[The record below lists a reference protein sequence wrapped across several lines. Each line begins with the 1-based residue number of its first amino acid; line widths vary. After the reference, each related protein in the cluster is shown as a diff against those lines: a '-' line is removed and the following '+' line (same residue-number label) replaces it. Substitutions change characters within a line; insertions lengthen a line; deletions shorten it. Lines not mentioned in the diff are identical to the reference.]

1 VYRNPENL
9 RLSALPKKETPEQ
22 SNKDTMF
29 KNFFHS
35 IGSHSIV
42 FVEETGRILMLLCN
56 TIILIFQ
63 RPFNLKGIF
72 KQMEEIGIKSIPVV
86 LITGAF
92 TGAVLALQSYTG
104 FKRFNAEAFVGTV
117 VALSITRELGPVLA
131 GLMVSGRVGSS
142 MAAELGTMQ
151 VTEQIDALYTLAVN
165 PVKYLIVPRLLAAL
179 IMMPVLVIFADLIGI
194 AGGYFVSVR
203 VLGSN
208 PYIYMERTWSYL
220 ELNDIY
226 SGLLKACVFGII
238 IAIISCYQGFY
249 TRGGAEG
256 VGKATTK
263 AVVLSCLLILIFN
276 YIITALLF

>member
-1 VYRNPENL
+1 ML
-9 RLSALPKKETPEQ
+9 G
-22 SNKDTMF
+22 
-29 KNFFHS
+29 NFFHL
-35 IGSHSIV
+35 IGSTSILFLQESGKV
-42 FVEETGRILMLLCN
+42 TLLLWKAALL
-56 TIILIFQ
+56 TFQ
-63 RPFNLKGIF
+63 RPFNLKDILR
-72 KQMEEIGIKSIPVV
+72 QMEEVGIKSMPVV

-104 FKRFNAEAFVGTV
+104 FQRFNAETFVGTV
-117 VALSITRELGPVLA
+117 VALSITRELGPVLT

-165 PVKYLIVPRLLAAL
+165 PIKYLIVPRLLAAL

-194 AGGYFVSVR
+194 AGGYFVSVKI
-203 VLGSN
+203 LSSN
-208 PYIYMERTWSYL
+208 PYTYMERTWNYL
-220 ELNDIY
+220 ELNDIF
-226 SGLLKACVFGII
+226 SGLFKACVFGVI
-238 IAIISCYQGFY
+238 IATISCYQGFF

-256 VGKATTK
+256 VGRATTK

>member
-1 VYRNPENL
+1 
-9 RLSALPKKETPEQ
+9 
-22 SNKDTMF
+22 M
-29 KNFFHS
+29 
-35 IGSHSIV
+35 
-42 FVEETGRILMLLCN
+42 
-56 TIILIFQ
+56 
-63 RPFNLKGIF
+63 
-72 KQMEEIGIKSIPVV
+72 PVV

-104 FKRFNAEAFVGTV
+104 FQRFNAETFVGTV
-117 VALSITRELGPVLA
+117 VALSITRELGPVLT

-165 PVKYLIVPRLLAAL
+165 PIKYLIVPRLLAAL

-194 AGGYFVSVR
+194 GGGYFVSVK
-203 VLGSN
+203 VLNSN
-208 PYIYMERTWSYL
+208 PYTYMDRTWNYL
-220 ELNDIY
+220 ELNDIF
-226 SGLLKACVFGII
+226 SGLFKASVFGII
-238 IAIISCYQGFY
+238 IATISCYQGFF

-256 VGKATTK
+256 VGRATTK

>member
-1 VYRNPENL
+1 
-9 RLSALPKKETPEQ
+9 
-22 SNKDTMF
+22 
-29 KNFFHS
+29 
-35 IGSHSIV
+35 
-42 FVEETGRILMLLCN
+42 MLLWN
-56 TIILIFQ
+56 SILLIF
-63 RPFNLKGIF
+63 RSPFNLKNII
-72 KQMEEIGIKSIPVV
+72 KQMEEVGINSIPVV

-117 VALSITRELGPVLA
+117 VALSMTRELGPVLT
-131 GLMVSGRVGSS
+131 GLMVSGRVGSA

-165 PVKYLIVPRLLAAL
+165 PIKYLIVPRLLAAL
-179 IMMPVLVIFADLIGI
+179 IMMPVLVIFADIIGI
-194 AGGYFVSVR
+194 AGGYLVSVR
-203 VLGSN
+203 ILGSN
-208 PYIYMERTWSYL
+208 PHIYMERTWDYL
-220 ELNDIY
+220 EFNDIY

-249 TRGGAEG
+249 TQGGAEG
-256 VGKATTK
+256 VGRATTK